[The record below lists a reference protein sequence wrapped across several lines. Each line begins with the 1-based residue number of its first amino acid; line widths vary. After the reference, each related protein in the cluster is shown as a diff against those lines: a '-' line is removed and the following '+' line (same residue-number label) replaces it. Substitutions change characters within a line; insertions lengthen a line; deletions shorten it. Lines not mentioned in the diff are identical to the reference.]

1 MRAPG
6 DSGWARDVIEAG
18 VRPLAAS
25 TTRRPDERIETIQRR
40 WIFRH
45 PAVIRAAHW
54 INLVCLAVLLMSGL
68 QIFNAHP
75 ALYWGSASTFDA
87 PLLAIT
93 NDETAEGA
101 ARGIVRIAGHAIDTT
116 GWLGLSTVQGQATG
130 RAFPAWITLPA
141 QQDLAT
147 GRRWHFLF
155 AWAFVINGLIY
166 LIYGLE
172 SGQLRRRI
180 VPQRDQLRNFGGS
193 VREHLT
199 LTFPKGDEARRYN
212 TLQKLSYFVV
222 IVLFLPLML
231 LTGLAMSPGF
241 NAVLPLPALF
251 GGRQSARTVHFIVT
265 NLLVLFTLVHVAL
278 VLVSGAWNNLRG
290 MVTGWFVIE
299 TTKTSD
305 PGKTSYPGKTSD
317 PRKGQ

>member
-1 MRAPG
+1 M
-6 DSGWARDVIEAG
+6 IEAG
-18 VRPLAAS
+18 DRPLAAT
-25 TTRRPDERIETIQRR
+25 TTRRPDERIETIRRR

-54 INLVCLAVLLMSGL
+54 INLVCLTVLLMSGL

-87 PLLAIT
+87 PLLAVT

-101 ARGIVRIAGHAIDTT
+101 ARGIVRIGDHTLDTT
-116 GWLGLSTVQGQATG
+116 GWLGLSTAQGQSAG

-141 QQDLAT
+141 HQDLAT

-155 AWAFVINGLIY
+155 AWAFVSNGLVY
-166 LIYGLE
+166 LIYGIE

-180 VPQRDQLRNFGGS
+180 VPQGDQLKHFSDS

-199 LTFPKGDEARRYN
+199 LTFPKGEEARRYN
-212 TLQKLSYFVV
+212 TLQKLSYLVV
-222 IVLFLPLML
+222 IAILLPMML

-305 PGKTSYPGKTSD
+305 PGKTSYSGKTSHS
-317 PRKGQ
+317 RKSR

>member
-1 MRAPG
+1 MRFSVW
-6 DSGWARDVIEAG
+6 SGWARDVIEAG

-25 TTRRPDERIETIQRR
+25 TTRRSDERIETIRRR

-101 ARGIVRIAGHAIDTT
+101 ARGIVRVGDHAIDTT
-116 GWLGLSTVQGQATG
+116 GWLGLSTAQGQSAG

-141 QQDLAT
+141 NQDLAT

-166 LIYGLE
+166 LIYGIE

-180 VPQRDQLRNFGGS
+180 VLQRDQVRHLGGS
-193 VREHLT
+193 IREHLT
-199 LTFPKGDEARRYN
+199 LTFPKGEEARRYN
-212 TLQKLSYFVV
+212 ALQKLSYFAV
-222 IVLFLPLML
+222 IVVLLPTML

-299 TTKTSD
+299 TTKT
-305 PGKTSYPGKTSD
+305 YD
-317 PRKGQ
+317 PRKGR